1 MILHCLHTSIPA
13 RKVVNEHLHR
23 TFKHFLQKAMA
34 EGGSAGGWST
44 IESDEV
50 CLSESNI
57 QAQALTC
64 GGRVSSRH

>member
-13 RKVVNEHLHR
+13 RKLVKEHHYQ
-23 TFKHFLQKAMA
+23 TFEHFLQKVMA

-50 CLSESNI
+50 CQSELNI

-64 GGRVSSRH
+64 GGRVCSRH